1 MITPEQ
7 FDTALEKIDKYIK
20 EHPEIIEEA
29 VKEFAENLADVK
41 DITLGDQIDFTT
53 VDNPKCYGC
62 IYEKTCKTK
71 LFGRCMAYR
80 SVTDVKHN
88 D

>member
-1 MITPEQ
+1 MMTPEQ
-7 FDTALEKIDKYIK
+7 FDTVLEKINKYIK

-29 VKEFAENLADVK
+29 VKKFTKDFVDVK
-41 DITLGDQIDFTT
+41 DVALGDKIDFTT

-62 IYEKTCKTK
+62 IYENTCESKW
-71 LFGRCMAYR
+71 LGRCKAYR
-80 SVTDVKHN
+80 SVIDVKHN

>member
-41 DITLGDQIDFTT
+41 DITLGD
-53 VDNPKCYGC
+53 
-62 IYEKTCKTK
+62 
-71 LFGRCMAYR
+71 
-80 SVTDVKHN
+80 
-88 D
+88 